1 MRITAVQTYLVSAP
15 LKVVWQTG
23 IGTGTR
29 VDELLVV
36 VRTDESVYGIGSSY
50 HSHAP
55 LAIKA
60 MIDEKIAPMVIGEN
74 ALDIQGVWE
83 KMYYG
88 TVYLG
93 NGAVSAL
100 SGIDIA
106 LWDILG
112 KISNQPIARL
122 LGGGGVEKVVAYVGC
137 MVLGHKP
144 MKELVAEAKSYAD
157 RGFKAIKVR
166 GGAGVERDVDVVR
179 ATREHLG
186 PGVDVMIDMNASYSW
201 PEALRVAKGL
211 GEVGAFWMEDPFDY
225 TVANHHEEVGRL
237 RQRGLVPIAS
247 GGNIYSRFNV
257 RNLINWGGVDFLT
270 PDAVKCGGISEAIKV
285 AHLASAH
292 NILVAPHT
300 LAGLGQ
306 VANVHFAAAIPAHVR
321 AHVEWDPTLGNP
333 LVEKVLTNPLK
344 LVDGHIMVPQ
354 GPGLGTDINWDVV
367 KELPFSTGEEIK
379 GHGKRRAR
387 RWNQA

>member
-1 MRITAVQTYLVSAP
+1 MRITAVETYLVSAP
-15 LKVVWQTG
+15 LEVTWETG

-29 VDELLVV
+29 CDELLVV
-36 VRTDESVYGIGSSY
+36 VRTDEGVYGLGSSY

-55 LAIKA
+55 LAVKA
-60 MIDEKIAPMVIGEN
+60 IIDEKLAPMAVGEN
-74 ALDIQGVWE
+74 PLDIQGVWE
-83 KMYYG
+83 KLFYG
-88 TVYLG
+88 SVYLG

-144 MKELVAEAKSYAD
+144 IDELLAEAKSYAD

-166 GGAGVERDVDVVR
+166 GGAGVERDIEVMK
-179 ATREHLG
+179 ATREHL
-186 PGVDVMIDMNASYSW
+186 PGVDIAMDMNASYSW
-201 PEALRVAKGL
+201 TEAVRVAKGL
-211 GEVGAFWMEDPFDY
+211 GEAGAFWMEDPFDF
-225 TVANHHEEVGRL
+225 TVTNHHEEMGRL
-237 RQRGLVPIAS
+237 TRMGLVPIAS
-247 GGNIYSRFNV
+247 GGNIYSRYNV
-257 RNLINWGGVDFLT
+257 RNLIQWGGVDFLT
-270 PDAVKCGGISEAIKV
+270 PDAVKCGGISEAVKV

-300 LAGLGQ
+300 LAGFGQ
-306 VANVHFAAAIPAHVR
+306 VASVHFAAAIPSHVR
-321 AHVEWDPTLGNP
+321 SHIEWDPTPGNP
-333 LVEKVLTNPLK
+333 IVEKVLTHPLK
-344 LVDGHIMVPQ
+344 MVDGHIMVPQ

-367 KELPFSTGEEIK
+367 KELPFTSGEEIK

-387 RWNQA
+387 RWNRL